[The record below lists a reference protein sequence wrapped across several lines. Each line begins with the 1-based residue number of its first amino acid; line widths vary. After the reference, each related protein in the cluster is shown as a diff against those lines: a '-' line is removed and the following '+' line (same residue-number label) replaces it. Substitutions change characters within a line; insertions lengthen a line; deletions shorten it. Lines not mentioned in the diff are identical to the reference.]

1 LGLFSGPM
9 TASVFSPRYRKLRQ
23 LLTEARTE
31 LGLSQAALA
40 ERLNRPQTF
49 VSKYERG
56 ERRLDLVEFLEI
68 ADMLKADAHEILRQV
83 QAVGRRR

>member
-1 LGLFSGPM
+1 M

-23 LLTEARTE
+23 LLTEARVE
-31 LGLSQAALA
+31 RGLSQTALA
-40 ERLNRPQTF
+40 DRLNRPQTF

-68 ADMLKADAHEILRQV
+68 VDVLKSDAHEILRQV

>member
-1 LGLFSGPM
+1 M

-23 LLTEARTE
+23 LLTKARIDR
-31 LGLSQAALA
+31 GLSQAALA
-40 ERLNRPQTF
+40 ARLARPQTF

-68 ADMLKADAHEILRQV
+68 ADTLKADAHDILKQV

>member
-1 LGLFSGPM
+1 M

-31 LGLSQAALA
+31 RGFSQSELAGRLG
-40 ERLNRPQTF
+40 RPQTF

>member
-1 LGLFSGPM
+1 M
-9 TASVFSPRYRKLRQ
+9 TDSVFSPRYRKLRQ
-23 LLTEARTE
+23 LLTKARTE
-31 LGLSQAALA
+31 RGLSQAALA
-40 ERLNRPQTF
+40 DRLGRPQTF

>member
-1 LGLFSGPM
+1 M

-23 LLTEARTE
+23 LLIQARTKR
-31 LGLSQAALA
+31 GLSQMALA
-40 ERLNRPQTF
+40 ERLGRPQTF

-68 ADMLKADAHEILRQV
+68 AETLKADAHDILGHV
-83 QAVGRRR
+83 QAVVRRR